1 MNIPERLI
9 VTMTSWHK
17 RIGNVKRV
25 LETILNQTV
34 LPDKI
39 ILNLCTED
47 FPQME
52 KSLPDEL
59 NKFLDAHS
67 DIIETYWYIENYKA
81 WKKHLHALEV
91 AGDDDLIL
99 CIDDDHLYTPNFIE
113 YMYVSYCYYNKE
125 FPVTYYTSKLFHN
138 LWSFFGPGTL
148 YKKSHWGKNYKK
160 YLTQDVLHKTYE
172 DIIITMMFA
181 MNNVML
187 LPMMFDLPDEEEII
201 FDNTNTFSHNIDD
214 RVLTTMQNTLIAL
227 EDSFDRFYFEPGHD
241 HKYTPHFWQ
250 IFIDMV
256 KHNKELYYNVYP
268 QVKYAIDAFE
278 THFLSGT
285 VLNVNKE
292 EAQINKHRYTKEDLV
307 GSGNRV
313 IITISSWTKRIS
325 NVTPVLETIAE
336 NTILPDVIYINLAK
350 SDFDAYGEKADVFK
364 NPNIPQNLKDFMS
377 RPGLPPIIINWY
389 DNAAL
394 KSWKK
399 HIKVIEYG
407 LKNNRLDDVVLCL
420 DDDVLYK
427 PTYIETMLKS
437 YNYYGRKYPITCFST
452 CFCQGGYPFCG
463 YGMLYPIRG
472 FKDFDKYMTSEMYF
486 KFPEDNHLLNILNIN
501 RSPILPVI
509 GKDFLFIDTNYNE
522 GESNFG
528 NLVFTDEW
536 WASYH
541 DIMAESAKI
550 IENTCQDRE
559 ELYSAWNP
567 IYYNF
572 TISNLYK
579 ILKDEEGRKDEP
591 IFKEVYKAI
600 QTHLD
605 KNPGMG
611 EDLYKLYEKI
621 DNIIL

>member
-1 MNIPERLI
+1 MIIPERLI

-17 RIGNVKRV
+17 RIGNVKTV

-59 NKFLDAHS
+59 NEFLDAHS

-148 YKKSHWGKNYKK
+148 YKKSHWGKDYKK
-160 YLTQDVLHKTYE
+160 YLTHDVLHKAYE

-214 RVLTTMQNTLIAL
+214 NVLTTMQNTLIAL

-278 THFLSGT
+278 NNFLSGT

-325 NVTPVLETIAE
+325 NVTPVLESIAE

-350 SDFDAYGEKADVFK
+350 SDFDGYGEKMDVFK
-364 NPNIPQNLKDFMS
+364 NPNIPKNLKDFMS

-389 DNAAL
+389 DNAGL

-399 HIKVIEYG
+399 HVKVIEYG
-407 LKNNRLDDVVLCL
+407 LSNDRLDDVVLSL

-437 YNYYGRKYPITCFST
+437 YNYYGRKYAITCFST

-472 FKDFDKYMTSEMYF
+472 FKDFDKYMTPEMYF
-486 KFPEDNHLLNILNIN
+486 KFPEDNHLLNVLNIN
-501 RSPILPVI
+501 LCPILPVI
-509 GKDFLFIDTNYNE
+509 GKDFLFIDINYNE

-528 NLVFTDEW
+528 NLQFTDEW
-536 WASYH
+536 WASYR

-591 IFKEVYKAI
+591 IFKEVYQAI